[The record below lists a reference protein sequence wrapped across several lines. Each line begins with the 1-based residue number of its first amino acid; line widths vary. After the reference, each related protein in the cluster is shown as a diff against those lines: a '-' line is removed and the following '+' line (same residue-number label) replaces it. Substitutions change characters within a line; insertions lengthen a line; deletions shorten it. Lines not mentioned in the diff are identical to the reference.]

1 MTERPELLG
10 LATNIVSAHVS
21 HNAIAADQ
29 LPGLIQQVFTALATV
44 EQAATAPPKAEPAV
58 AVKRS
63 VFADHIVCLD
73 CGKHL
78 SMLKRHLM
86 TDHKLTPEQYR
97 LRWGLAPHI
106 PSSHPTMQRHD
117 LRWRRSLGSVGKD
130 WQRER
135 QGGKLHARWR
145 RVGEYAWRI
154 VGDDDVRSI
163 RLSLAGRSRRCSI
176 QLTRYRTSGPR
187 GTWRRRKTRWSCVII
202 PRHRTSPRT
211 QFTRSG

>member
-1 MTERPELLG
+1 MAERPELLG

-97 LRWGLAPHI
+97 LRWGLAPSY
-106 PSSHPTMQRHD
+106 PVVSPNYAKT
-117 LRWRRSLGSVGKD
+117 RS
-130 WQRER
+130 
-135 QGGKLHARWR
+135 
-145 RVGEYAWRI
+145 
-154 VGDDDVRSI
+154 
-163 RLSLAGRSRRCSI
+163 SLAKKFGLGRKGLAARKAGRKAARKMAARR
-176 QLTRYRTSGPR
+176 
-187 GTWRRRKTRWSCVII
+187 
-202 PRHRTSPRT
+202 
-211 QFTRSG
+211 